1 MCLFNKQP
9 VDYTEAIKVQHG
21 VHSQNDKP
29 DALASG
35 DVDKQQRCFM
45 QVFIMRHGDA
55 ALEAA
60 SDSVRPLTLC
70 GCNES
75 RQMAGWLNGQT
86 LDIERVLVSPYLR
99 AEQTLA
105 TVREALSLP
114 AGQDV
119 LPELTP
125 GGDPGLVAC
134 YLQTLAN
141 EGVKSALVISHLP
154 LVGYLVSELC
164 PQETPPMFATSA
176 IACVDLDAVQS
187 KGKLLWQVSP
197 AKLAKA
203 I

>member
-1 MCLFNKQP
+1 
-9 VDYTEAIKVQHG
+9 
-21 VHSQNDKP
+21 
-29 DALASG
+29 
-35 DVDKQQRCFM
+35 M

-75 RQMAGWLNGQT
+75 RQMANWLNSQT
-86 LDIERVLVSPYLR
+86 PDIERVLVSPYLR
-99 AEQTLA
+99 AQQTLA
-105 TVREALSLP
+105 TVREAFPLP
-114 AGQDV
+114 ENQDV

-125 GGDPGLVAC
+125 GGDPEMVGC

-164 PQETPPMFATSA
+164 PQEAPPMFATSA
-176 IACVDLDAVQS
+176 IACVEFDPAQHA
-187 KGKLLWQVSP
+187 GKLLWQFSP
-197 AKLAKA
+197 KKLAKA